1 MEFKEDQF
9 YIEKINRLKKERNA
23 VILAHNY
30 QRGEIQDIADFVGD
44 SLDLSRKAAGVDA
57 EVIVF
62 CGVHFMAESAAIL
75 SPGKTVLLP
84 DPAAGC
90 PMADMITPEALR
102 AEKKKHPEAKVV
114 CYVNSSAGVKAES
127 DICCTSTNAIEVVRS
142 LGSSRILFVP
152 DEHLGRYVAS
162 QTGAD
167 IIFWEGFCPTHL
179 RVKQEDIIA
188 ARQKYPRAKCVVH
201 PECSLEV
208 IMLADEALST
218 GGIIRYVE
226 ETDAE
231 EIIIGTELGLAYRL
245 QKEHPHKRFYLAS
258 NKLICPNMKLITLD
272 KVADALEKMQYRIT
286 VDERVRTRAKKAL
299 DRMLEITGPP
309 PGTGDTEKNG
319 KGRLIRFPSPGG
331 LRGDRSA
338 ANR

>member
-1 MEFKEDQF
+1 MEFREDEF
-9 YIEKINRLKKERNA
+9 YIEKIKLLKEERNA

-44 SLDLSRKAAGVDA
+44 SLDLSRKATQVDA

-62 CGVHFMAESAAIL
+62 CGVHFMAESAGIL
-75 SPGKTVLLP
+75 SPGKTVLIP
-84 DPAAGC
+84 DQDAGC

-102 AEKKKHPEAKVV
+102 NEKKKYPDAKVV

-127 DICCTSTNAIEVVRS
+127 DICCTSTNAIDVVRS

-167 IIFWEGFCPTHL
+167 IIFWKGYCPTHL
-179 RVKQEDIIA
+179 RVEQEDIIE
-188 ARQKYPRAKCVVH
+188 ARHLHPNAKCVVH

-226 ETDAE
+226 ETDAD

-245 QKEHPHKRFYLAS
+245 QKEHPNKRFYLAS
-258 NKLICPNMKLITLD
+258 KKLICPNMKLTTLD
-272 KVADALEKMQYRIT
+272 KVAMSLEKMQYQ
-286 VDERVRTRAKKAL
+286 VKVNEEVRSRAKTAL
-299 DRMLEITGPP
+299 DRMLQLSTRPSAPISPKCE
-309 PGTGDTEKNG
+309 EKNY
-319 KGRLIRFPSPGG
+319 LVH
-331 LRGDRSA
+331 
-338 ANR
+338 